1 MIPGSINC
9 FAPHHPAGDH
19 IKNNGGTVFENTDL
33 NSREMKKAIL
43 FVFVLFAG
51 LSLMAQDLQKLAT
64 KGAVRLFSDKDD
76 LTSVIQIL
84 PEGTIVE
91 AVKADTAFTLIRL
104 GEIEGYVK
112 SDRLTAALPVVTNA
126 QTAVEY
132 VAQPDVE
139 YAAQPAQEAAP
150 VYANPDVQSRQIPTE
165 RFQAL
170 IDKYGVDLAKRLY
183 QHKVWKGISSE
194 MARDSWGKPRQINKM
209 YVDRG
214 VEEEWIYSSKYLYF
228 RDGVLVEWGP
238 VK

>member
-1 MIPGSINC
+1 
-9 FAPHHPAGDH
+9 
-19 IKNNGGTVFENTDL
+19 
-33 NSREMKKAIL
+33 MKKAIL
-43 FVFVLFAG
+43 FVFVLIAG
-51 LSLMAQDLQKLAT
+51 LSLTAQDLQKLAT
-64 KGAVRLFSDKDD
+64 KGAERLFSDKDD

-84 PEGTIVE
+84 PEGTVVE
-91 AVKADTAFTLIRL
+91 AISADTAFTLIRL

-112 SDRLTAALPVVTNA
+112 SDRLTAALPVVT
-126 QTAVEY
+126 TD
-132 VAQPDVE
+132 QPLEEPVGRLADE
-139 YAAQPAQEAAP
+139 PAAQPVQEAAP
-150 VYANPDVQSRQIPTE
+150 VYTIPDVQSQQIPTE

-170 IDKYGVDLAKRLY
+170 IDRYGTDLAKKIY

-209 YVDRG
+209 YVDRV

>member
-1 MIPGSINC
+1 
-9 FAPHHPAGDH
+9 
-19 IKNNGGTVFENTDL
+19 
-33 NSREMKKAIL
+33 MKKAIL
-43 FVFVLFAG
+43 FVFVLFAS
-51 LSLMAQDLQKLAT
+51 LSLTAQDLQKLAT

-112 SDRLTAALPVVTNA
+112 SDRLTAALPVVT
-126 QTAVEY
+126 TD
-132 VAQPDVE
+132 QPLEEPAGRLAYEPVD
-139 YAAQPAQEAAP
+139 QPAQAAAP
-150 VYANPDVQSRQIPTE
+150 VYTIPDQQQGQIPTE

-170 IDKYGVDLAKRLY
+170 IDKYGMDLARKIY
-183 QHKVWKGISSE
+183 QHKVWKGISSG

-209 YVDRG
+209 YVDRV